1 MLRIKYRIKRLDF
14 PNIGQ
19 VVFVAQYRIL
29 IWWLNIDDRLIGNFT
44 TNQHCY
50 CENYVDTVN
59 RIDRHKVN
67 SKIASQWTNKTV
79 NYLDYEN

>member
-1 MLRIKYRIKRLDF
+1 MFRIKYRIKRLDF
-14 PNIGQ
+14 PNIDE

-29 IWWLNIDDRLIGNFT
+29 VWLNIDDRLIGNFT

-50 CENYVDTVN
+50 CENYYDAVN
-59 RIDRHKVN
+59 RIDRHKTN
-67 SKIASQWTNKTV
+67 IKIASQWTNKIV